1 MSRLGSHGP
10 ARQKREAP
18 PAAAL
23 QGHSGGSWAQTRE
36 QAPGTFTHPLRD
48 NFNNLEK
55 SPAAPG
61 KAGRGGGGRRGMRDG
76 RGFRPPRARRGPF
89 AGPHAGQNR
98 GEPSLQE
105 SRGRPLGV
113 GGAQDPPGNAGS
125 RLGSW
130 YVVCSADLDRKQRLR

>member
-1 MSRLGSHGP
+1 M
-10 ARQKREAP
+10 
-18 PAAAL
+18 
-23 QGHSGGSWAQTRE
+23 GGASDLR
-36 QAPGTFTHPLRD
+36 APG
-48 NFNNLEK
+48 
-55 SPAAPG
+55 
-61 KAGRGGGGRRGMRDG
+61 GGPSLGLMRVRTGG
-76 RGFRPPRARRGPF
+76 
-89 AGPHAGQNR
+89 